1 MAMDEKLLKKLLHE
15 RQEQDWFDFKG
26 KLKLYQA
33 DGKLVDRQR
42 DELLKDILGLANGNS
57 RIVRKTKYLIIGADD
72 KKFDENG
79 MRILYDVDY
88 AVPSQSDLAKWLK
101 DACSP
106 AVVGLDCEKVTFQ
119 EHNLFIISIPPTF
132 DLHETTRELITSNAT
147 FQKYT
152 VFMRQD
158 EHTVP
163 ASVRDGLTIQQLK
176 HLFRQEIAN
185 PPSIWVGTITGG
197 IVAFILS
204 KTLAES
210 LQTTPRI
217 SEAFARTIVTGVGIL
232 FGNQIGWYAKLFNE
246 TRYDWRYMDTSTRIR
261 FVLGLLVLVI
271 VLFFI
276 FTFQK

>member
-1 MAMDEKLLKKLLHE
+1 MDEKLLKKLLHE